1 MDLQLMHEFK
11 LANFCNEN
19 DRNHQAMNFAE
30 NDEAAKRLKAMLKA
44 PSESGETE
52 KKSIRKRKHEVS
64 ILLNKL
70 VSCLSGYTELSKI
83 L

>member
-1 MDLQLMHEFK
+1 MHEFK

-19 DRNHQAMNFAE
+19 DRNLQAMNFAE

-52 KKSIRKRKHEVS
+52 KKSNRKRKHEVS